1 MEKPVC
7 ISEQDQ
13 KQLDILEK
21 KMQQCNEIIKEYKN
35 KISECNLYK
44 LMGKEKLTEILFA
57 LECSKYGIQREIP
70 SNLKELRKKV
80 IGA

>member
-1 MEKPVC
+1 MEFKDVIQNRYSC
-7 ISEQDQ
+7 KDFST
-13 KQLDILEK
+13 
-21 KMQQCNEIIKEYKN
+21 QQIE
-35 KISECNLYK
+35 
-44 LMGKEKLTEILFA
+44 KEKLTEILFA